1 MESEVNPKVLAVI
14 EEGRLSGPRLS
25 PADVI
30 ARMGVLDAR
39 SKPFETAWL
48 ATGDSVIATV
58 WGEHVNVSADGR
70 WFCVESLNTEARA
83 DGGERNASQVQRAT
97 NRLTLLKR
105 SFDAAGDFRAVL
117 QTNRMPID
125 EAESSKNAKI
135 STRVRD
141 DEPWHVASWSP
152 ELQIAVLVRG
162 ARGWQPSDE
171 QLKTARRSHA
181 SSGPRSGAS
190 ASAPAA
196 SGAPGEVDVD
206 GAAKAYVL
214 KHFSSYGYQAEDVSG
229 KDVGYDVEVRD
240 KKGALLLQVC
250 VRGAS
255 VGTPMRVLSA
265 QEQTA
270 SAREKLWRLIVVA
283 DPLTGAAQHKIHK
296 PNEIPQGLLGA

>member
-25 PADVI
+25 PADI
-30 ARMGVLDAR
+30 ISKLGVLDAR

-48 ATGDSVIATV
+48 ATGDSVIATI
-58 WGEHVNVSADGR
+58 WGEHVNVGANGR
-70 WFCVESLNTEARA
+70 WFCVESLNTEVRP
-83 DGGERNASQVQRAT
+83 DGGERNASQLQRAT
-97 NRLTLLKR
+97 TRLTLLKR
-105 SFDAAGDFRAVL
+105 SFDAAEGFRAVL

-125 EAESSKNAKI
+125 EAESNKNAKI

-141 DEPWHVASWSP
+141 DEAWHVASWSP

-162 ARGWQPSDE
+162 PRGWEPSAE
-171 QLKTARRSHA
+171 ELKAARRSHA
-181 SSGPRSGAS
+181 
-190 ASAPAA
+190 A
-196 SGAPGEVDVD
+196 SGAKGGAATGQAAAGAGGELDVD
-206 GAAKAYVL
+206 AAAKAYVL

-229 KDVGYDVEVRD
+229 KDAGYDVEVKD

-255 VGTPMRVLSA
+255 VGTPMRVLTA
-265 QEQTA
+265 QEQAA
-270 SAREKLWRLIVVA
+270 STREKLWRLIVVA

-296 PNEIPQGLLGA
+296 PTEIPQGLLGA

>member
-30 ARMGVLDAR
+30 SKMGVLDAR

-48 ATGDSVIATV
+48 ATGDAVIATV

-70 WFCVESLNTEARA
+70 WFCVESLNTDARA

-97 NRLTLLKR
+97 TRLTLLKR
-105 SFDAAGDFRAVL
+105 SFDAAESFRAVL

-125 EAESSKNAKI
+125 EAESNKNAKI

-141 DEPWHVASWSP
+141 DEAWHVASWLP

-162 ARGWQPSDE
+162 ARGWQPTTE
-171 QLKTARRSHA
+171 ALKTARRSHA
-181 SSGPRSGAS
+181 SSSKAGAS
-190 ASAPAA
+190 LAE
-196 SGAPGEVDVD
+196 GAGEVDVD
-206 GAAKAYVL
+206 SAAKAYVL

-229 KDVGYDVEVRD
+229 KDVGYDVEVKD
-240 KKGALLLQVC
+240 KKGGLLLQVC
-250 VRGAS
+250 VRGAA
-255 VGTPMRVLSA
+255 VGTPMRVLAA
-265 QEQTA
+265 QELAA
-270 SAREKLWRLIVVA
+270 SKREKLWRLIVVT

-296 PNEIPQGLLGA
+296 PTEIPQGVLGA

>member
-30 ARMGVLDAR
+30 SKMGVLDAR
-39 SKPFETAWL
+39 SKPFETSWL
-48 ATGDSVIATV
+48 ASGDSVIATI
-58 WGEHVNVSADGR
+58 WGEHVNVAANGR
-70 WFCVESLNTEARA
+70 WFCVESLNTDAKA

-97 NRLTLLKR
+97 TRLTLLKR
-105 SFDAAGDFRAVL
+105 TFDAAGDFRAVL

-125 EAESSKNAKI
+125 EAESNKNAKI

-141 DEPWHVASWSP
+141 DQPWHVASWSP

-171 QLKTARRSHA
+171 ELKTARRSHA
-181 SSGPRSGAS
+181 SSSRQAGAS
-190 ASAPAA
+190 ASA
-196 SGAPGEVDVD
+196 SVSSGEVDVD
-206 GAAKAYVL
+206 AAAKAYVL
-214 KHFSSYGYQAEDVSG
+214 RHFSSYGYQAEDVSG
-229 KDVGYDVEVRD
+229 KDVGYDVEVKD

-265 QEQTA
+265 QEQAA
-270 SAREKLWRLIVVA
+270 SRREKLWRLIVVT

-296 PNEIPQGLLGA
+296 PTEIPQSLLGA